1 VPEITLGVY
10 PPVAVALLAQVTGYR
25 YAAEM
30 ILTGQVFDA
39 DTASR
44 IGLVNHIY
52 PAGLFRNHVSDYM
65 EKFTR
70 LSAFSLGQTR
80 RALRNASWNSF
91 EEALAAREAA
101 YLEELMKGSDPA
113 EGLAAFMQK
122 RPPQWLDR

>member
-10 PPVAVALLAQVTGYR
+10 PPVAVALLAQVTGYH

-30 ILTGQVFDA
+30 ILTGHVIDA
-39 DTASR
+39 ETASET
-44 IGLVNHIY
+44 GLVNHVY
-52 PAGLFRNHVSDYM
+52 PAGIFRDQVSDYM

-91 EEALAAREAA
+91 EEALTASEAS
-101 YLEELMKGSDPA
+101 YLEELMRGSDPA
-113 EGLAAFMQK
+113 EGLAAFMRK